1 MHLNKTGY
9 TCVDER
15 ETEMQRDVAVVT
27 VDEFTYLRST
37 TSKARGR
44 VQDAGGVEMVEMIFG
59 VICERGIATRERKT
73 FKMEARPASRWC
85 FEMVVLT

>member
-15 ETEMQRDVAVVT
+15 ETEMQRDDVVT
-27 VDEFTYLRST
+27 VDEFTYLRLT
-37 TSKARGR
+37 TSKARGS
-44 VQDAGGVEMVEMIFG
+44 VQDASGVEMVEMIFG

>member
-15 ETEMQRDVAVVT
+15 ETEMQRDVDVVT

-37 TSKARGR
+37 TSKARGS
-44 VQDAGGVEMVEMIFG
+44 VQDAGGVEMIFG
-59 VICERGIATRERKT
+59 VICERRIATRERET
-73 FKMEARPASRWC
+73 FKMEARPALM
-85 FEMVVLT
+85 F